1 MKHKYLE
8 ELGFDPLYET
18 KKDKRNKKWAKE
30 REKYGFDSRET
41 WNMDITFLAWLY
53 EHLRMYKDVNIVDLT
68 FHKFDYNGEIVS
80 LEDVIN
86 KILENIKFVFKDET
100 SYFIGNNEVIAA
112 ENEIMDLFSM
122 VWKYLWW

>member
-30 REKYGFDSRET
+30 RKKYGFDSRET

-53 EHLRMYKDVNIVDLT
+53 EHLRMYQDVSIVDLT
-68 FHKFDYNGEIVS
+68 FHKFDYNGEIIS
-80 LEDVIN
+80 LEDAIN
-86 KILENIKFVFKDET
+86 KILENIKFVFKNET
-100 SYFIGNNEVIAA
+100 SYFLENKEVIAA
-112 ENEIMDLFSM
+112 ENEIIPLFHM
-122 VWKYLWW
+122 IWKFLWW